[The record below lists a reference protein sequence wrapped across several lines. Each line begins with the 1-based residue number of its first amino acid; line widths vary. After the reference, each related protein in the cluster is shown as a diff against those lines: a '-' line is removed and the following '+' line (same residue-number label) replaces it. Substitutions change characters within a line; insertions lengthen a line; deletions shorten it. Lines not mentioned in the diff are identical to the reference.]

1 MNTNKNEVPKSQ
13 VVRYFWRKAWRER
26 KYVLGIVITMPFN
39 VALNQIVPP
48 IILADVLRRLA
59 GHEYTTDIWH
69 SFGSELVIYALAVL
83 IGSLSWRIIDFFQW
97 RLESNVEKA
106 IGAEVFSHLL
116 GQSARFH
123 ADNFGG
129 SLVSQTNKLMGSY
142 IRFADTTA
150 FIIMPLVFGL
160 LFSIIV
166 LARVAPFFS
175 VILLLFAVVYV
186 VSAIFITRSTR
197 ALSAKHAEIES
208 AQTGVLADAV
218 TNAMAVKSFA
228 RQAFEEQRFDGALE
242 KTRTSLLRFGSAHQR
257 QQLYFGGLLS
267 SISALSLFAAVVAVL
282 RFDANVASV
291 FLIFN
296 YTAIIAEQLFGFSNN
311 ALRNFNRSIG
321 DASDMVA
328 ILNTEP
334 EIRDSSKPEKISMKH
349 GAIHF
354 DNVEFRH
361 DGADEA
367 IFNKLQLRIK
377 PGEKVGLV
385 GRSGSG
391 KTTLTRILLRFSDID
406 GGRIA
411 IDGQNIAHVRQD
423 DLRNTIAYV
432 PQEPLL
438 FHRSISENI
447 AYGNLDANQAAIE
460 AVAKLAHADEFVKEL
475 PDGYETLVGERGV
488 KLSGGQRQRI
498 AIARAM
504 LKNAP
509 ILVLDE
515 ATSALDSES
524 EILIQDA
531 LWKLMEGR
539 TAIAIAHRLSTIQK
553 MDRIIVMDEG
563 KIVEEGSHRE
573 LLAKHGIYAKLWAHQ
588 SGGFME
594 E

>member
-1 MNTNKNEVPKSQ
+1 MTTNKNKALKSQ
-13 VVRYFWRKAWRER
+13 VVRYFWQKAWHER

-48 IILADVLRRLA
+48 IVLANVLRRLA
-59 GHEYTTDIWH
+59 SHDYTTDLWH
-69 SFGSELVIYALAVL
+69 SFGTELVVYALAVL
-83 IGSLSWRIIDFFQW
+83 IGSLSWRVIDFFQW
-97 RLESNVEKA
+97 RLESNVEKT

-166 LARVAPFFS
+166 LARVAPFFA
-175 VILLLFAVVYV
+175 VILLLFSIIYV
-186 VSAIFITRSTR
+186 ISAIFITRRTR
-197 ALSAKHAEIES
+197 ALSAQHAKIES

-228 RQAFEEQRFDGALE
+228 RQGYEERRFDDALE
-242 KTRTSLLRFGSAHQR
+242 ETRTSLLRFGSAHQR

-296 YTAIIAEQLFGFSNN
+296 YTAIITEQLFGFSNN
-311 ALRNFNRSIG
+311 ALRNFNRSVG

-328 ILNTEP
+328 ILHTKP
-334 EIRDSSKPEKISMKH
+334 EIRDPKNPEKVAMNR
-349 GAIHF
+349 GAIEF
-354 DNVEFRH
+354 DNVAFRH

-367 IFNKLQLRIK
+367 IFNGLQLRIK

-406 GGRIA
+406 GGQIT

-423 DLRNTIAYV
+423 DLRNAIAYV

-447 AYGNLDANQAAIE
+447 AYGNLDADQAAIE
-460 AVAKLAHADEFVKEL
+460 AVAKLAHADEFVQEL
-475 PDGYETLVGERGV
+475 PDGYKTLVGERGV

-524 EILIQDA
+524 ELLIQDA

-563 KIVEEGSHRE
+563 KIVEEGTHRE
-573 LLAKHGIYAKLWAHQ
+573 LLSGRGTYAKLWEHQ
-588 SGGFME
+588 SGGFIE